1 MATER
6 SWGGGRL
13 EDWARSEA
21 GGGGGS
27 SPVKSGVMEGA
38 GARAIEVMEGPGAWA
53 IGGGVKVIA
62 LMVLLSCL
70 LYMEPRSET
79 PGDTMG
85 GPGSLFTGVRLN
97 TIPSLPVA
105 GVRSNV
111 ARGSAV
117 KLVLRASK
125 PKISNQLKPSSRKVA

>member
-1 MATER
+1 MCEANRPGATER

-13 EDWARSEA
+13 EGWARSEE

-27 SPVKSGVMEGA
+27 RPVKSGVMEGA
-38 GARAIEVMEGPGAWA
+38 GARGAM
-53 IGGGVKVIA
+53 GGGVKVIA

-79 PGDTMG
+79 PGDTMV
-85 GPGSLFTGVRLN
+85 GPGSLLTGVRLN
-97 TIPSLPVA
+97 TMPSLPVA

-125 PKISNQLKPSSRKVA
+125 PKIIIIS

>member
-1 MATER
+1 M
-6 SWGGGRL
+6 
-13 EDWARSEA
+13 
-21 GGGGGS
+21 
-27 SPVKSGVMEGA
+27 KSGVMEGA
-38 GARAIEVMEGPGAWA
+38 GARVTSGAA
-53 IGGGVKVIA
+53 RGGGVKVIA

-79 PGDTMG
+79 GDTMA

-125 PKISNQLKPSSRKVA
+125 PKSVFS